1 MRDPASAPAANAN
14 PCSACADS
22 GRRDFLLDALRA
34 GAIAL
39 VAIGFA
45 PGDADAMPLR
55 LTSAHAA
62 SGTEKSYALPTADGV
77 QIDKENEVI
86 LSRVGRQVYAFALAC
101 PHQNT
106 ALRWEGGDHRFQCP
120 KHKST
125 YRPDGSFIEGRAT
138 RSMDRYAIRLVG
150 PNVVVDVDAVA
161 QEDLDKARW
170 LQAFVAV
177 P

>member
-1 MRDPASAPAANAN
+1 MRGSDRVRAEEAIS
-14 PCSACADS
+14 CVACDAT

-34 GAIAL
+34 GAVAL
-39 VAIGFA
+39 AAIGFA
-45 PGDADAMPLR
+45 PGDAGAMPLR
-55 LTSAHAA
+55 FTSALSA
-62 SGTEKSYALPTADGV
+62 SGTEKSYAVPAADGV

-106 ALRWEGGDHRFQCP
+106 ALRWEGDDHRFQCP

-125 YRPDGSFIEGRAT
+125 YRPDGTFIEGRAT
-138 RSMDRYAIRLVG
+138 RSMDRYAIRLAG
-150 PNVVVDVDAVA
+150 ANVVVDIDTII

-170 LQAFVAV
+170 IQAVVAV

>member
-1 MRDPASAPAANAN
+1 MRHPGGVNMPDTEG
-14 PCSACADS
+14 CEACTAT
-22 GRRDFLLDALRA
+22 GRRDFVLDALRA

-39 VAIGFA
+39 AALGFA
-45 PGDADAMPLR
+45 PGDAGAMPLR
-55 LTSAHAA
+55 FVSALAA
-62 SGTEKSYALPTADGV
+62 SGTEKSYAVPAADGV
-77 QIDKENEVI
+77 QVDKENEVI

-106 ALRWEGGDHRFQCP
+106 ALRWEGDDHLFRCP

-125 YRPDGSFIEGRAT
+125 YRPDGTFIEGRAT
-138 RSMDRYAIRLVG
+138 RGMDRYAIRLAG
-150 PNVVVDVDAVA
+150 PNVVVDIDAII